1 MRWAP
6 NLDALL
12 ISYERTGIVPPAL
25 ASRPVLTPEVAYFIE
40 CFGLLNAHR
49 QSSGFGV
56 SPLPLADIV
65 AVSGPLGFR
74 TSDEFLFFAE
84 IISALDRE
92 FLDYADEKQ
101 KRDSA
106 TKSKRK

>member
-1 MRWAP
+1 
-6 NLDALL
+6 
-12 ISYERTGIVPPAL
+12 
-25 ASRPVLTPEVAYFIE
+25 
-40 CFGLLNAHR
+40 
-49 QSSGFGV
+49 
-56 SPLPLADIV
+56 LADIV